1 MEIKE
6 KKLPSKE
13 ELVQIES
20 FKLLE
25 TYNLIK
31 SFLDY
36 LKGSFLEE
44 PKDEE
49 NE

>member
-6 KKLPSKE
+6 KEQLNKE
-13 ELVQIES
+13 QLMNIDS

-36 LKGSFLEE
+36 LNGSFLEE